1 MTQTRILKDPIFTKK
16 GKVPNRVVDLLRVDN
31 GGADITRA
39 MGVFKAKTSSTPYV
53 TPVITVNNVTG
64 NILGSRVVA
73 RGPVFTTGEEHRV
86 PAREIWSQASTDT
99 ALEFTVD
106 GTALKFGSDQSP
118 NVSDWVNLGS
128 LPGYKVV
135 DTRTGATLSAEQIGE
150 EEGVKQG
157 ASVRVILQI
166 HDVKSVGATLQVAPW
181 ALPDLKDVASRWN
194 IDVNAAN
201 MPGVP
206 LYKFYAFDRN
216 GAPSR
221 TFQPQN
227 VFWAVR
233 EAKDDGWGIGILP
246 LIEILGTIQ
255 EQLVPS
261 QADLEK
267 EMVEMLRAFTPVSQV
282 GDPGAAAELLL
293 SKERPAVPE
302 VKPAWQWPK
311 YKPAAQSPA
320 STPVTSTP
328 GKARHLQSGS
338 AKASPRVT
346 DFGKYSPAHGLMKA
360 DRLDR
365 SIPENI
371 RITLADSINSSLA
384 YQTWR
389 SVRSVKRRVE
399 ECEVQTGTDMSIPW
413 NQRKL
418 ATFTGWCLQRGLRSQ
433 TVENYLSKVRER
445 TPGTCSPKCFTF
457 AGEETP

>member
-1 MTQTRILKDPIFTKK
+1 M
-16 GKVPNRVVDLLRVDN
+16 
-31 GGADITRA
+31 
-39 MGVFKAKTSSTPYV
+39 S
-53 TPVITVNNVTG
+53 
-64 NILGSRVVA
+64 
-73 RGPVFTTGEEHRV
+73 
-86 PAREIWSQASTDT
+86 PANQA
-99 ALEFTVD
+99 
-106 GTALKFGSDQSP
+106 
-118 NVSDWVNLGS
+118 
-128 LPGYKVV
+128 
-135 DTRTGATLSAEQIGE
+135 
-150 EEGVKQG
+150 
-157 ASVRVILQI
+157 
-166 HDVKSVGATLQVAPW
+166 
-181 ALPDLKDVASRWN
+181 
-194 IDVNAAN
+194 
-201 MPGVP
+201 
-206 LYKFYAFDRN
+206 
-216 GAPSR
+216 
-221 TFQPQN
+221 
-227 VFWAVR
+227 
-233 EAKDDGWGIGILP
+233 
-246 LIEILGTIQ
+246 
-255 EQLVPS
+255 
-261 QADLEK
+261 
-267 EMVEMLRAFTPVSQV
+267 
-282 GDPGAAAELLL
+282 GDPGAAAESLLVR
-293 SKERPAVPE
+293 ERPAVPE

-311 YKPAAQSPA
+311 YKPAAQSSA

-418 ATFTGWCLQRGLRSQ
+418 ATYTGWCLQRGLRSQ